1 MKARPSIVLIALATV
16 MITWNGLALAHH
28 SISAEFDGTR
38 RIMLAGTVTKVEW
51 TNPHTFFYIDVKDA
65 KAGTVLK
72 WACQLGSPRVLAAQ
86 GWKPDTLKVGM
97 SVSLTGTMAR
107 DGSHKVIARNIV
119 ADSVRLYAW
128 PSEGNKP

>member
-1 MKARPSIVLIALATV
+1 MKVRPFTVLVAAAVGIMTL
-16 MITWNGLALAHH
+16 NGLMSAHH
-28 SISAEFDGTR
+28 SISAEFDGSR
-38 RIMLAGTVTKVEW
+38 RITLSGTVTKVEW
-51 TNPHTFFYIDVKDA
+51 TNPHTFFYIDVRDP

-97 SVSLTGTMAR
+97 IVSLTGTMAR

-119 ADSVRLYAW
+119 ADGVRLHAW
-128 PSEGNKP
+128 PSENKHQ

>member
-1 MKARPSIVLIALATV
+1 MKARPSSIVVALATV

-38 RIMLAGTVTKVEW
+38 RIVLAGTVTKVEW

-65 KAGTVLK
+65 KTGTVLK

-97 SVSLTGTMAR
+97 TISLTGTIAR

-119 ADSVRLYAW
+119 ADGVRLHAW